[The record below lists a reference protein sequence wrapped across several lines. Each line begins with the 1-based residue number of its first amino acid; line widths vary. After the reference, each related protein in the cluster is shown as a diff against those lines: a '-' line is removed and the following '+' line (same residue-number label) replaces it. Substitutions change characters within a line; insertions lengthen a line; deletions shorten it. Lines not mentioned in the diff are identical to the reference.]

1 MSTLIGQG
9 GMGQVWTA
17 YDQRLD
23 RRVAVKLLRPDKV
36 AGQEA
41 DELRRRFVRECRV
54 TAQVDHP
61 GLVTVHDAGSEGEEL
76 FLVMQYVDGA
86 DLSDHLAEH
95 DPYPWQ
101 WAVAVAAQLCA
112 VLSAVHAVP
121 IVHRDLKPRNVM
133 VKQDGTVTVLD
144 LGVASVMDTD
154 TTRLTHTG
162 SPIGSPA
169 YMAPEQAMGGA
180 VGPYTDLYAL
190 GVLLHELLSGDVP
203 FAGSTALGVLH
214 RHLYEP
220 PLSVRRTRPEVPEAL
235 EALVLRLLAKD
246 PQHRPASAQDVYED
260 LALLL
265 PARGMPTGAPL
276 DPTRPFLRPHAPWP
290 DRART
295 PAPQPASVTP
305 VPEATGKPDVARAV
319 DEVKRLLGEGR
330 ITQAVD
336 ILGAILPAAAEQH
349 GVNSPV
355 VRTLRKQY
363 AATLMD
369 DGQYRRALPELRRLA
384 DERATEAG
392 HADPQSLRFR
402 YDAAQCLEQLGEPAA
417 ALAEYRALLP
427 YYENQYVAGDPQLAH
442 DVRRRIG
449 HLLLALGDRA
459 AAHDTLARLLHD
471 VERLH
476 GPAHPLAGEVRRTL
490 QWLGQVR

>member
-17 YDQRLD
+17 YDRRLD

-41 DELRRRFVRECRV
+41 AELRRRFLRECRV

-144 LGVASVMDTD
+144 LGVASVMDAD

-162 SPIGSPA
+162 TPVGSPA

-220 PLSVRRTRPEVPEAL
+220 PLPVRRVRPEVPEAL

-246 PQHRPASAQDVYED
+246 PQHRPASAQEVYEH
-260 LALLL
+260 LAVLL
-265 PARGMPTGAPL
+265 PARGMPTGGPL

-295 PAPQPASVTP
+295 PAPRPAPASP
-305 VPEATGKPDVARAV
+305 AAEAGKPDVARAV
-319 DEVKRLLGEGR
+319 DDVKRLLGEGR

-336 ILGAILPAAAEQH
+336 ILGAILPTAAEQH
-349 GVNSPV
+349 GERSPV

-384 DERATEAG
+384 DERAAEAG
-392 HADPQSLRFR
+392 QADPQSLRHR

-427 YYENQYVAGDPQLAH
+427 YYENQYVAGDPDLAH

-459 AAHDTLARLLHD
+459 AAHGTLARLLHD
-471 VERLH
+471 VERVH
-476 GPAHPLAGEVRRTL
+476 GPGHPLAAEIRRTL
-490 QWLGQVR
+490 QWLGQVRG

>member
-36 AGQEA
+36 AGAEA
-41 DELRRRFVRECRV
+41 EELRRRFLRECRV

-190 GVLLHELLSGDVP
+190 GVLLHELLSGEVP

-220 PLSVRRTRPEVPEAL
+220 PVPVRRIRPEVPEQL
-235 EALVLRLLAKD
+235 ESLVLRLLAKD
-246 PQHRPASAQDVYED
+246 PQHRPASAQEVYEN
-260 LALLL
+260 LASLL
-265 PARGMPTGAPL
+265 PARGMPSGAPL

-295 PAPQPASVTP
+295 PAPQPAAP
-305 VPEATGKPDVARAV
+305 VAAVPDKPDVAAAV

-336 ILGAILPAAAEQH
+336 ILGAILPVAADQH
-349 GVNSPV
+349 GERSTV

-384 DERATEAG
+384 DERAAEAG
-392 HADPQSLRFR
+392 QADPQALRFR
-402 YDAAQCLEQLGEPAA
+402 YETAQCLEQLGEAAA

-449 HLLLALGDRA
+449 HLLLALGDRP
-459 AAHDTLARLLHD
+459 AAHDTLTRLLFD

-476 GPAHPLAGEVRRTL
+476 GPGHPLAGEVRRTL
-490 QWLGQVR
+490 HWLGQMRG